1 MKHCHNM
8 KNMRKKCGIV
18 LTVELVAIGMISVGV
33 LILSS
38 VINSAVSTTKMSR
51 GYLVAQNLVT
61 EGIEAVKNIRSTNW
75 LTASDDRTCWLRT
88 DPMQACDTSGIIADT
103 AADYILENTDGE
115 WLLVESPTAPL
126 DLRNQGPDYSP
137 YNIFTGSLISY
148 VSVGDGIDPTPYYR
162 SIRFKNIDII
172 GNDFAEFEV
181 LVQWKDGSKVRE
193 VSRTLTIYN
202 YL

>member
-1 MKHCHNM
+1 MK
-8 KNMRKKCGIV
+8 KMRKKCGIV
-18 LTVELVAIGMISVGV
+18 LTEALVAIGMISVGV

-61 EGIEAVKNIRSTNW
+61 EGVEAVKNIRSTNW

-88 DPMQACDTSGIIADT
+88 NPAEDCNTSGINADRT
-103 AADYILENTDGE
+103 TDYILENTGGD
-115 WLLVESPTAPL
+115 WLLVKSESGNPL
-126 DLRNQGPDYSP
+126 DLNNELTDDWFYQ
-137 YNIFTGSLISY
+137 IFTGFPLSY
-148 VSVGDGIDPTPYYR
+148 RTQDSGDAGTPYYR
-162 SIRFKNIDII
+162 SIKFTNIDDAE
-172 GNDFAEFEV
+172 NDFAEFEV
-181 LVQWKDGSKVRE
+181 LVQWKDGAKVRE